1 MLDGLELVRR
11 MAGLERRIDRL
22 TAMGRPLHIG
32 CHLTHS
38 ASQSLANST
47 VVALTWDTESA
58 DDDGMHDPST
68 PTIITAPLAGIYRI
82 VGQVCFDAN
91 ATGWRQLA
99 LRRNGA
105 YVREIVLPAVSTAGV
120 RTTLML
126 ATEIGAAVGDQFELI
141 AVQASGTT
149 LNVLSSVQVGPYFSV
164 VLST

>member
-1 MLDGLELVRR
+1 MLDGLELARLL
-11 MAGLERRIDRL
+11 AGLERRIDRL
-22 TAMGRPLHIG
+22 TAMGRGRHIG

-38 ASQSLANST
+38 ASQSLATST
-47 VVALTWDTESA
+47 IVALTWDTESV

-82 VGQVCFDAN
+82 CGQVSFDAN

-99 LRRNGA
+99 LRRNGT
-105 YVREIVLPAVSTAGV
+105 YVREVLLPAVSTAGL

-126 ATEIGAAVGDQFELI
+126 ATEIGAAAGDQFELI
-141 AVQASGTT
+141 AVQASGAT
-149 LNVLSSVQVGPYFSV
+149 LNVLSAVQFGPYFSM